1 VSYRNLRLIIESL
14 LLEGVK
20 DDLIELYPD
29 HAQDIKLLQPKWF
42 GWLNARFGKN
52 PSKEETHPFADALE
66 TVKAFS
72 MKDSAISAKYKTNE
86 QFKTAVDEA
95 FPPESRSWENPSD
108 PSNMT
113 VDEMETILSLSERKK
128 QRFEVKTTAVENDRI
143 GKVGPWNLW
152 LPSSRDNSCYIAG
165 YDPETMQPKT
175 TWCTARMS
183 GSNLFYS
190 YASNPKLILFYVIKD
205 DAIDYKDRLSI
216 GFMNGKP
223 VLEGK
228 YGGLSVDATNKGLTD
243 KILRE
248 ILGSHYEGVMKVLE
262 DKVKESK
269 GVSPYGEKFA
279 EAARSVEAF
288 KGMTTGL
295 SKDEQADLISQI
307 LKEKKISDEVYLYCA
322 QNKHPKVVDNL
333 MRSNAPAY
341 VKKKVAESDDP
352 VVMKRTVHSEFFPEE
367 NFRKLFNIA
376 IKNPGEYWEALK
388 EMSSNK
394 NTPEDVL
401 EKLADVDIDD
411 TNRIQT
417 KLARNPSVPHN
428 ILTKLFDRA
437 LNGKER
443 INISIIAAIVANP
456 GASSDILKKMFEIR
470 SKFSSPEDMTVR
482 IAGNP
487 STPEEILR
495 KIMDGEEPRQNGKKR
510 SLSASLA
517 LAGNPAIPNDILD
530 TLVNEGNIHVLYAVV
545 SNPATSESL
554 LKKIISFGDDEL
566 TLRILHVAE
575 KNLNLSNEV
584 LHDFAKSTNDK
595 LRKAAKQSIKARKL
609 MRSGASQN
617 EFRLR
622 EFIRMIL

>member
-1 VSYRNLRLIIESL
+1 
-14 LLEGVK
+14 
-20 DDLIELYPD
+20 
-29 HAQDIKLLQPKWF
+29 
-42 GWLNARFGKN
+42 
-52 PSKEETHPFADALE
+52 
-66 TVKAFS
+66 
-72 MKDSAISAKYKTNE
+72 
-86 QFKTAVDEA
+86 
-95 FPPESRSWENPSD
+95 
-108 PSNMT
+108 
-113 VDEMETILSLSERKK
+113 
-128 QRFEVKTTAVENDRI
+128 
-143 GKVGPWNLW
+143 
-152 LPSSRDNSCYIAG
+152 
-165 YDPETMQPKT
+165 
-175 TWCTARMS
+175 
-183 GSNLFYS
+183 
-190 YASNPKLILFYVIKD
+190 
-205 DAIDYKDRLSI
+205 
-216 GFMNGKP
+216 
-223 VLEGK
+223 
-228 YGGLSVDATNKGLTD
+228 
-243 KILRE
+243 
-248 ILGSHYEGVMKVLE
+248 
-262 DKVKESK
+262 
-269 GVSPYGEKFA
+269 
-279 EAARSVEAF
+279 
-288 KGMTTGL
+288 
-295 SKDEQADLISQI
+295 
-307 LKEKKISDEVYLYCA
+307 
-322 QNKHPKVVDNL
+322 
-333 MRSNAPAY
+333 
-341 VKKKVAESDDP
+341 
-352 VVMKRTVHSEFFPEE
+352 MKRTVHSEFFPEE

-617 EFRLR
+617 ESRLR